1 MLHDTKQYPYQCVVV
16 LSDKRPI
23 ETDAIEHADPVIT
36 VTGHSDHYSYLV
48 LMKTLPQ
55 YYELLQMIDPI
66 KAHVTAMIVQERLLN
81 QINGQVH
88 LSPVAGY
95 QSLNPAGVSVTVED
109 MTAEVDGKGTCETAG
124 CNNAAEEEGEL
135 CHGCEADLSHRN
147 FWGSGIP
154 MGHHKP
160 S

>member
-1 MLHDTKQYPYQCVVV
+1 MLHDTKQYPYQCVVT

-36 VTGHSDHYSYLV
+36 VTGHSDYYSYLV

-66 KAHVTAMIVQERLLN
+66 KAHVTGMIVQERLLN

-88 LSPVAGY
+88 LSLVAGY
-95 QSLNPAGVSVTVED
+95 QSLNPVE
-109 MTAEVDGKGTCETAG
+109 TECQAEPPPA
-124 CNNAAEEEGEL
+124 
-135 CHGCEADLSHRN
+135 
-147 FWGSGIP
+147 
-154 MGHHKP
+154 
-160 S
+160 